1 MLLRHQRFLILVV
14 VSIVAALMIA
24 PSVAL
29 AQDQLANPS
38 SAQYEPSIPEQGTA
52 GAVGGGGPSDGGS
65 AANEANGSGDNVGS
79 LPFTGMDLMI
89 VAGVALVLTGTG
101 LALHRLSTPP
111 RRG

>member
-1 MLLRHQRFLILVV
+1 MLRHRRFMALAVA
-14 VSIVAALMIA
+14 SIVAAFTVA
-24 PSVAL
+24 PSVAFG
-29 AQDQLANPS
+29 QDQLANPS

-52 GAVGGGGPSDGGS
+52 GAVGGPSGGGP
-65 AANEANGSGDNVGS
+65 AANEAGGSDDNIGS
-79 LPFTGMDLMI
+79 LPFTGMDVMI